1 MSRAIPLDRY
11 RTIGI
16 IAPID
21 SGKTTTTERILSEA
35 GQVSDTGISISSAA
49 TVCNWRDHHVT
60 LIDTPLHLDA
70 SVEMARVLRVV
81 DGVLFVFEPNASI
94 EAGFKTVWTKAEGIS
109 RLCFV
114 NKMDRPAADFFGC
127 VAALEAELGATPLVL
142 QLPIRSDDRFTG
154 IVDLIAMRASFW
166 NADTR
171 GSAIYDGEIPQGMV
185 AEAKAY
191 RAKLLALVG
200 VDAAAGFDAVK
211 AAIRAGTLDG
221 RFAPVLCGSAFG
233 NRGVHPLLDGI
244 VDYLAAPEAAD
255 DAAPFSGLAFKNMSD
270 PELGGLT
277 FLRVYSGTVAAGSE
291 VQNSVQ
297 QQAEQIG
304 RIVLTRADRHE
315 EAKAARTGD
324 VVAFTGLKN
333 TVAGDTLCAS
343 AQNIVLDA
351 FRENFQSVAGQPR
364 AKTA

>member
-1 MSRAIPLDRY
+1 
-11 RTIGI
+11 
-16 IAPID
+16 
-21 SGKTTTTERILSEA
+21 
-35 GQVSDTGISISSAA
+35 
-49 TVCNWRDHHVT
+49 VT

-94 EAGFKTVWTKAEGIS
+94 DAGFKTVWTKAEGIS

-127 VAALEAELGATPLVL
+127 VAALEDEFGAVPLVL

-171 GSAIYDGEIPQGMV
+171 GSANYDGEIPPAMV
-185 AEAKAY
+185 AEAKDY
-191 RAKLLALVG
+191 RARLLALIG
-200 VDAAAGFDAVK
+200 LDDAAGADAVK
-211 AAIRAGTLDG
+211 AAVRAGTIAG

-233 NRGVHPLLDGI
+233 NRGVHPLLDAI
-244 VDYLAAPEAAD
+244 VDYLAAPAMAD
-255 DAAPFSGLAFKNMSD
+255 DDAPFSGLAFKTMSD
-270 PELGGLT
+270 PELGSLT
-277 FLRVYSGTVAAGSE
+277 FLRVYSGTVAAGAE
-291 VQNSVQ
+291 VRNSVRNE
-297 QQAEQIG
+297 AEQIG

-315 EAKAARTGD
+315 EANSAWTGD
-324 VVAFTGLKN
+324 VVAFTGLKS

-351 FRENFQSVAGQPR
+351 YRENFQAVAGQPR